1 VNPRELLDGIYD
13 ANFHLGGIR
22 CLRLLRLG
30 GSYLGALRAEIVDL
44 CEHELPS
51 DVRSTDHITNW
62 TRPRGEVLQFSL
74 FNRSGQTDDF
84 SDDHELFLFDKH
96 FHRSARYPA
105 LHELINA
112 LPDLVN
118 FRVNVLGPAAR
129 LAAHEEH
136 ALIRTPCGSIG
147 VCVRL
152 HLPIVTTTDAELILD
167 GQAFHLPAGIVHYVN
182 HGCVHAARNPGADA
196 RVHLVWDQLLT
207 RAVFDA
213 IFGHEP
219 GLSWATALP
228 DPGRLPR
235 AVRTE
240 RMGAYLSLP
249 PPVGREE
256 ARHLELVAPLVKEVE
271 GSAVSGGHGKT
282 QLS

>member
-1 VNPRELLDGIYD
+1 VNPRDLLDGIYD

-22 CLRLLRLG
+22 CLRLLRLD
-30 GSYLGALRAEIVDL
+30 GSYLDALRAEIVDL

-74 FNRSGQTDDF
+74 FNRSGRTDDF
-84 SDDHELFLFDKH
+84 SDDHQLGVFGKR

-105 LHELINA
+105 LHELINSLA
-112 LPDLVN
+112 DLVN
-118 FRVNVLGPAAR
+118 FRVNALGPAAR

-136 ALIRTPCGSIG
+136 AVIRTPRGSIG

-152 HLPIVTTTDAELILD
+152 HLPILTTTDAELILD
-167 GQAFHLPAGIVHYVN
+167 GQAFHFPAGIIHYVN
-182 HGCVHAARNPGADA
+182 HGCVHAARNPGTDA

-207 RAVFDA
+207 RAVFDG
-213 IFGHEP
+213 IFGDEP
-219 GLSWATALP
+219 GLSWATP
-228 DPGRLPR
+228 VPEPGRMPQ

-249 PPVGREE
+249 PPVDHEE
-256 ARHLELVAPLVKEVE
+256 ARQLDLVEPLLT
-271 GSAVSGGHGKT
+271 SSG
-282 QLS
+282 